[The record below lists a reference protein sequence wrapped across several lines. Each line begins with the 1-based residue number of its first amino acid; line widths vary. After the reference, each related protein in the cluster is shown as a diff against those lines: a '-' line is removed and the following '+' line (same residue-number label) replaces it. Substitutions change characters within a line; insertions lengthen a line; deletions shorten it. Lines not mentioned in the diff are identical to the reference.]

1 MHRRSQNLG
10 TDAMRPDWLRSRHA
24 LIVLMLVS
32 GVWLASG
39 WPSLTL
45 PPDSPH
51 AQATEGFLD
60 RGELKTRRS
69 QWMEAIHG
77 GGPGLDWRALDAAAR
92 AERLRQR
99 SALVA
104 PLPGAPDEPAKAI
117 RQTAFGTWRELG
129 SSNQSGR
136 VVGAAVDPVT
146 QRVYVHSHGGVVWSA
161 SRDQLDWRPLNDDSS
176 FQPRFTNATFARLPG
191 PNARLLV
198 GSHSPEGIYYSDDDG
213 VHWQA
218 ATGLRAGMLDDQV
231 LAVRSN
237 GDQVYSLRIE
247 LEDVPGAE
255 PRSVLYGST
264 DRGARF
270 RKLATLAYEFQT
282 SMFTQDSP
290 GSAVYVL
297 AEDRLLRVDPNTQAL
312 QLAGQVPIGFAL
324 ESILRVGVCGGVAS
338 GQDFVYAFY
347 RIRVPGGAATRV
359 YRTLDGGASWSER
372 AGPEHGMFTAQS
384 TLCSATK
391 PDVAFVGSV
400 NASRTIDGAASW
412 QRISNWGDY
421 HVVSAESHLHA
432 DIIAIDSWIDS
443 TGVERILFSTDGGL
457 FESSDY
463 GGTVRNLSLDGLANG
478 QYYTTLSLRRPPF
491 SAYTGSQ
498 DQGYQ
503 HLAAPDQ
510 SRLGIQKF
518 NGDYGSMVSADGGE
532 QVWMVHPQFALFDG
546 RGASAEVRTGL
557 STWDYRGHGLNGTQ
571 FIPPLMAV
579 PGEPRK
585 AWLGGGMI
593 GNATRIVELEA
604 AGSIVQART
613 LAHEFPANDS
623 ITAMAA
629 SPLRPDTRY
638 VVTQLGRLYVSQDAG
653 ASFQLRAEGLP
664 GPATY
669 TSEILADPRVPGRVL
684 VAGAGYFRP
693 GVMESL
699 DDGVS
704 FHGHAQGLPNT
715 MVYSLAMSRD
725 GQHLFAATALGPYY
739 FERGDPGQ
747 AGSWRYLGSDGAPDQ
762 AYWDV
767 EFVDELNAA
776 RFATYGR
783 GLWEI
788 RLQTPGTTVR
798 PQDEPELADVSL
810 PPPDPPDANCPAG
823 FFVAE
828 VSDGPGSGI
837 QPGSFG
843 LELLLQGAGTRELAG
858 GLNFGAYVDASQ
870 VGFAGF
876 NLANANNESQR
887 LNLEVHGTSYRAP
900 NAPLDARIRIARRSQ
915 TSSETVFEAVASA
928 TLLDAYRRSINLPP
942 GFYEATVSVIGG
954 QPGGAPDGSFLF
966 SLTTEFLDRPGGGFQ
981 GGAVVGGYHGI
992 SGDLPI
998 SGFAAFCLAVPHGAS
1013 VRALSA
1019 PTYGELGAR
1028 DLRVR
1033 LRSLPGPGFDVNQPP
1048 L

>member
-1 MHRRSQNLG
+1 MKP
-10 TDAMRPDWLRSRHA
+10 AWLPNPSA
-24 LIVLMLVS
+24 LLVLMLAC
-32 GVWLASG
+32 GAWLELARPTSTVVPE
-39 WPSLTL
+39 PSQA
-45 PPDSPH
+45 P
-51 AQATEGFLD
+51 ATEGFLD

-69 QWMEAIHG
+69 QWIETIHG
-77 GGPGLDWRALDAAAR
+77 SGPGLDWRALDAAAR
-92 AERLRQR
+92 AERLRQKA
-99 SALVA
+99 AL
-104 PLPGAPDEPAKAI
+104 PFKLPGAGNESPKAL
-117 RQTAFGTWRELG
+117 RQTAFGPWRELG

-136 VVGAAVDPVT
+136 VVGAAVDPMT
-146 QRVYVHSHGGVVWSA
+146 QQVYVHSHGGVVWSA
-161 SRDQLDWRPLNDDSS
+161 SRAQLDWQPLNDASS

-198 GSHSPEGIYYSDDDG
+198 GSWSPEGIYYSDDDG

-231 LAVRSN
+231 LAARSN
-237 GDQVYSLRIE
+237 SDQIYALRVEWGDA
-247 LEDVPGAE
+247 PGAE
-255 PRSVLYGST
+255 PRSVLYASI
-264 DRGARF
+264 DRGTRF
-270 RKLATLAYEFQT
+270 NKVATLAYEFQT
-282 SMFTQDSP
+282 SMFTQDAP

-297 AEDRLLRVDPNTQAL
+297 AEDRLLRVDPNSQAL

-324 ESILRVGVCGGVAS
+324 ESILRVGVCGGVAG

-372 AGPEHGMFTAQS
+372 AAPEHGMFTAQS
-384 TLCSATK
+384 TLCSATN

-412 QRISNWGDY
+412 QRVSNWGDY
-421 HVVSAESHLHA
+421 HFVSAESHLHA
-432 DIIAIDSWIDS
+432 DIIAIDSWIDPA
-443 TGVERILFSTDGGL
+443 GVERILFSTDGGL

-491 SAYTGSQ
+491 SAYAGSQ

-503 HLAAPDQ
+503 HLADPDQ

-546 RGASAEVRTGL
+546 RGASAEVRTGI
-557 STWDYRGHGLNGTQ
+557 STWDYQSYGLYGTQ

-585 AWLGGGMI
+585 VWLGGGMI

-604 AGSIVQART
+604 VGSIIQART
-613 LAHEFPANDS
+613 LAHEFPANVS
-623 ITAMAA
+623 IAAMAA

-638 VVTQLGRLYVSQDAG
+638 VVTQLGGLYVSHDAG
-653 ASFQLRAEGLP
+653 ASFQLRAEALP
-664 GPATY
+664 GPAT
-669 TSEILADPRVPGRVL
+669 EILADPRVPGRVL
-684 VAGAGYFRP
+684 VAGSGYFGT

-704 FHGHAQGLPNT
+704 FHGYAQGLPST
-715 MVYSLAMSRD
+715 MVYALALSRD

-747 AGSWRYLGSDGAPDQ
+747 AGSWRYLGSEGAPDQ

-788 RLQTPGTTVR
+788 RLLAPGTTV
-798 PQDEPELADVSL
+798 PAEDEPALADVRL
-810 PPPDPPDANCPAG
+810 PPPDPPNANCPAG

-887 LNLEVHGTSYRAP
+887 LNLELRGTSYRAP
-900 NAPLDARIRIARRSQ
+900 NAPLDARIRITRRSE
-915 TSSETVFEAVASA
+915 TSSETVFETYASA
-928 TLLDAYRRSINLPP
+928 TLLDAYRRSIDLPP
-942 GFYEATVSVIGG
+942 GFYEATVSVVGG
-954 QPGGAPDGSFLF
+954 QAGGAPDGSFQF
-966 SLTTEFLDRPGGGFQ
+966 SLTTGFLDRPGGGFQ
-981 GGAVVGGYHGI
+981 GGAVVGGYHGLA
-992 SGDLPI
+992 GTAPQI
-998 SGFAAFCLAVPHGAS
+998 SGFAAFCLAVPHSAS
-1013 VRALSA
+1013 VSLRSA
-1019 PTYGELGAR
+1019 PSYGEPGAR